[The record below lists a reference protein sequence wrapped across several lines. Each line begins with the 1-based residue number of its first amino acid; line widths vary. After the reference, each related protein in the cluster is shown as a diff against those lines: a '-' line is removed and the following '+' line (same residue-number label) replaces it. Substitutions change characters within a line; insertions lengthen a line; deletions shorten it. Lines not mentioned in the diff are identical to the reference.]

1 MTACEMQQAQTS
13 GGQAIDPRRFRDA
26 CARFGTGVT
35 VVTTHCDGDDHGMT
49 ANAFMSIS
57 LSPPMIAISIAETA
71 RILPKI
77 RKTGRFAVSVLS
89 EGMEDIAWHF
99 AGKPRSLGRDCLRCD
114 VRPAAVAGA
123 AASFIADVA
132 DEIVAGDHIVFIG
145 RVQELTSDPGGRPLL
160 FFGGRFGVLAEPQAA
175 SLLAEYQDH
184 GMFW

>member
-1 MTACEMQQAQTS
+1 MACETQTARATDPD
-13 GGQAIDPRRFRDA
+13 AIDPRRFRDA

-57 LSPPMIAISIAETA
+57 LSPPLIAISIAATA

-77 RKTGRFAVSVLS
+77 RKTGSFAVSVLS

-99 AGKPRSLGRDCLRCD
+99 AGKPRPQGQDCLRGD

-123 AASFIADVA
+123 AASFVA
-132 DEIVAGDHIVFIG
+132 EVTSEIVAGDHVVFIG
-145 RVQELTSDPGGRPLL
+145 EVRQLASEPDGRPLL
-160 FFGGRFGVLAEPQAA
+160 FFGGRFGALAEAPTMHL
-175 SLLAEYQDH
+175 SIDYQDH